1 MSSGDLATSPRS
13 LSFGNVAMGSS
24 SSQRLTLT
32 NSGMSAYTITQAV
45 ASGGRFTVKGPPLPL
60 TLAEGQSAT
69 FTTSFAPTAVGSAT
83 GSLSITSTRTQ
94 LTSAPEN
101 GSSVRIAPM
110 VTTQQATITM
120 IGTGVPLM
128 PSITVQPSSQTV
140 IAGQTATFSVT
151 SSGAAPLSYQ
161 WSKNGTAII
170 GATSSSYTTPNETAS
185 DTGAQFKVEVSNSGG
200 SLTSASAILTV
211 NATSPGRLT
220 AGASSLNFHNV
231 NVGSGSV
238 LSLRFSN
245 TGSSN
250 ITVSNVSISGAGY
263 NASGMTAGLILTPGQ
278 TATLNVTFTPAATGT
293 LTGAVNVTSDASD
306 SIISVNLLGTGIQP
320 GAHLATLAWPASTA
334 PTVTGY
340 NVYRATVSGG
350 YSAPLNS
357 SVIPASTTQFE
368 DSTVQSGRT
377 YYYVFTIVDS
387 SNGQSPFSN
396 EVSGTIPTP

>member
-1 MSSGDLATSPRS
+1 MRTSPENLQLAQKHSIFRCIFRMLPTVLLVALTQTGCAMSSGDLATSPRS

-151 SSGAAPLSYQ
+151 ASGTAPLSYQ
-161 WSKNGTAII
+161 WSKNGTAVS
-170 GATSSSYTTPNETAS
+170 GATSSSYTTPATTSS
-185 DTGAQFKVEVSNSGG
+185 DNGALFTVVVSNSVG
-200 SLTSASAILTV
+200 SVTSNAATLTV
-211 NATSPGRLT
+211 NPAPVAPSITTQPASQTVT
-220 AGASSLNFHNV
+220 AGQTDTF
-231 NVGSGSV
+231 SV
-238 LSLRFSN
+238 TATGTAPLSYQWQKN
-245 TGSSN
+245 GTA
-250 ITVSNVSISGAGY
+250 ISGATSSSYTTPATTSSDSGAPFTVVVSNSAGTVTS
-263 NASGMTAGLILTPGQ
+263 NA
-278 TATLNVTFTPAATGT
+278 ATLTVNPAPVAP
-293 LTGAVNVTSDASD
+293 
-306 SIISVNLLGTGIQP
+306 SI
-320 GAHLATLAWPASTA
+320 
-334 PTVTGY
+334 
-340 NVYRATVSGG
+340 
-350 YSAPLNS
+350 
-357 SVIPASTTQFE
+357 TT
-368 DSTVQSGRT
+368 
-377 YYYVFTIVDS
+377 
-387 SNGQSPFSN
+387 
-396 EVSGTIPTP
+396 